1 MAQTFSKS
9 TLLQINKKFSQVF
22 QDLTN
27 FGMTVRNLILGNN
40 NVATT
45 NFTGIIIG
53 DGINAREDGIYI
65 GRNVKLTEEGLT
77 FKTVI
82 IDGGLDQAYD
92 LTRTNMIDIIDGV
105 RYSAETDPS
114 YLWKDS
120 PLPITQEKNW
130 GRPIID
136 GGVVEN
142 MVP

>member
-1 MAQTFSKS
+1 MALSFTAAS
-9 TLLQINKKFSQVF
+9 LQLINKKFAQKF
-22 QDLTN
+22 QDITN

-40 NVATT
+40 NVAAT

-53 DGINAREDGIYI
+53 DGINARENGIYI
-65 GRNVKLTEEGLT
+65 GKNVKLTEAGLST
-77 FKTVI
+77 RTVI
-82 IDGGLDQAYD
+82 IDGGLDRAKD

-120 PLPITQEKNW
+120 PLPIDETKNW
-130 GRPIID
+130 GRPIVN